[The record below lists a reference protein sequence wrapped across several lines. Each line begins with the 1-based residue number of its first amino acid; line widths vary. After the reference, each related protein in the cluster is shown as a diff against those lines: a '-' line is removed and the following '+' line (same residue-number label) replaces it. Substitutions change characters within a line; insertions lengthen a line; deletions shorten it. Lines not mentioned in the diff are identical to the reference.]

1 MAGSE
6 KSPLYHLIAPFPAQG
21 WRSFIF
27 IASFFLTK
35 VLAAQDIFT
44 RADSLKGALSPERTC
59 FDVVYY
65 RLHVT
70 PDIKNK
76 TISGTNSI
84 RFTVREQT
92 RKIQLDLAAQFRIK
106 AVLWE
111 NVKLKTERDGDAFF
125 IQFPRTL
132 LQGEDVML
140 EVSWEG
146 SPREAVKPP
155 WDGGF
160 VWTQDEK
167 GQPWVATAVQNLG
180 ASAWW
185 PCKDH
190 PSDEPDSMEIL
201 ITVPESLM
209 AVSNGWPAISFL
221 TGKKQR
227 TYIYTVTYPINL
239 YNVCLNVG
247 DFKDLTSHFTQS
259 DGRLLRLH
267 YYPLRYNEEKALKH
281 FDAEV
286 KPMLACFEKYFG
298 PYPFYRD
305 GFALVETP
313 FAGMEHQSAI
323 AYGNQYK
330 KGYLGKDYSGI
341 GLDFDFII
349 VHEAGHEWWGNA
361 VSGSDRADLWI
372 HEGFCTYAE
381 VLYVECRYGAVK
393 ALEYIN
399 AKKRLVM
406 NDKPILPP
414 RGVNAMG
421 SHDMYPKAALMLHTL
436 RTATANDS
444 LFLSMLR
451 AVVDTFKYKTVD
463 TETLLN
469 FMERRLGWH
478 ILPVCYQYL
487 RHTAIPE
494 LLVRPAELSGLQG
507 LVLRW
512 QVDEPDFTLPVQWR
526 LSGEKTWH
534 RIQVNTESETF
545 LPLPEGADRSKI
557 EWDINGFY
565 IKVTEV
571 AK

>member
-1 MAGSE
+1 VAGS
-6 KSPLYHLIAPFPAQG
+6 KRSPLYHLKAPFPAQG

-27 IASFFLTK
+27 TAFVFFAKT
-35 VLAAQDIFT
+35 VAAQDVFT
-44 RADSLKGALSPERTC
+44 RSDSLKGALNPDRTC

-76 TISGTNSI
+76 TIKGTNTI
-84 RFTVREQT
+84 RFITRDQT
-92 RKIQLDLAAQFRIK
+92 RKIQLDLASQFRIK
-106 AVLWE
+106 TVLWE
-111 NVKLKTERDGDAFF
+111 NVKLRIERDGDIFF
-125 IQFPRTL
+125 VLFPRLL

-160 VWTQDEK
+160 IWTQDQK
-167 GQPWVATAVQNLG
+167 GQPWVSTAVQNLG
-180 ASAWW
+180 ASSWW

-190 PSDEPDSMEIL
+190 PSDEPDSMDIL

-209 AVSNGWPAISFL
+209 AVSNGWPAVSFL
-221 TGKKQR
+221 SGRNQR
-227 TYIYTVTYPINL
+227 TYIYTVSYPINL

-247 DFKDLTSHFTQS
+247 DYKDITSHHTQS
-259 DGRLLRLH
+259 NGRLLHLH
-267 YYPLRYNEEKALKH
+267 YYPLRYNEQKALNH

-286 KPMLACFEKYFG
+286 KPMLSCFEKYFG
-298 PYPFYRD
+298 PYPFKRD
-305 GFALVETP
+305 GFALIEAP

-330 KGYLGKDYSGI
+330 KGYLGKDYSGV

-349 VHEAGHEWWGNA
+349 VHEGGHEWWGNA

-381 VLYVECRYGAVK
+381 VLYVECRYGSSK

-399 AKKRLVM
+399 AKKRLVL

-414 RGVNAMG
+414 KGVNAMG

-444 LFLSMLR
+444 LFLSTLR
-451 AVVDTFKYKTVD
+451 AIVDSFKYKTVD
-463 TETLLN
+463 TETLLA
-469 FMERRLGWH
+469 FMQEHLGWN
-478 ILPVCYQYL
+478 IKPVCYQYL

-494 LLVRPAELSGLQG
+494 LIVKPTEVSGQQG
-507 LVLRW
+507 LLLRW
-512 QVDEPDFTLPVQWR
+512 IANEPEFSLPVYWRIAGEPTWQKVQVTSDSEVLLTVPQGVDRKKIQWDTTG
-526 LSGEKTWH
+526 L
-534 RIQVNTESETF
+534 
-545 LPLPEGADRSKI
+545 
-557 EWDINGFY
+557 Y

-571 AK
+571 DR